1 MKHRLELFS
10 DAVLAIIITIMVL
23 DLHRPATGGW
33 HAFVPILPSLGIYA
47 IGFFILGSGWLWH
60 HQYFAHFETFNHKM
74 VWSNFL
80 FLFVASLLPLL
91 IRNLADHLGDAA
103 DTVAIILWV
112 LSAAISLTLLRLASY
127 RDNMA
132 RPVFREWYKSS
143 NRRALLFIYPSLLV
157 QVGVACVWPRI
168 GLGLFVIYNLWVA
181 ALGG

>member
-23 DLHRPATGGW
+23 DLHTPATGGW
-33 HAFVPILPSLGIYA
+33 HAFGPILPSLGIYA

-74 VWSNFL
+74 VWSNLL
-80 FLFVASLLPLL
+80 FLFIASLLPLL
-91 IRNLADHLGDAA
+91 IRNLADHPGDAA

-112 LSAAISLTLLRLASY
+112 LSAAITLSLMRLTSY
-127 RDNMA
+127 RDNKH
-132 RPVFREWYKSS
+132 RPDFLAWYKRA
-143 NRRALLFIYPSLLV
+143 NRRAFLFLYPSLLL
-157 QVGVACVWPRI
+157 QVAVACFWPRI
-168 GLGLFVIYNLWVA
+168 GLALFMIYNVWVA

>member
-23 DLHRPATGGW
+23 DLHTPSTGGW

-74 VWSNFL
+74 MWSNFF
-80 FLFVASLLPLL
+80 FLFIASLLPLL

-103 DTVAIILWV
+103 DTVAIIVWV
-112 LSAAISLTLLRLASY
+112 LSAAISLTFLRLASH
-127 RDNMA
+127 RDNMH
-132 RPVFREWYKSS
+132 RPEFLDWYKRSS
-143 NRRALLFIYPSLLV
+143 RRALLFLYPSLIL

-168 GLGLFVIYNLWVA
+168 GLALFVIYNLWVA
-181 ALGG
+181 ILGG

>member
-33 HAFVPILPSLGIYA
+33 HAFVPILPSMGIYA

-60 HQYFAHFETFNHKM
+60 HHYFANFETFNRKM
-74 VWSNFL
+74 VWSNLF

-91 IRNLADHLGDAA
+91 IRNLADHPGDAA

-112 LSAAISLTLLRLASY
+112 LSAVISLTLLRLTSY
-127 RDNMA
+127 RDNMH
-132 RPVFREWYKSS
+132 RPEFREWYKRSQ
-143 NRRALLFIYPSLLV
+143 RRAFLFIYPSLLI
-157 QVGVACVWPRI
+157 QVGVACVWPRV
-168 GLGLFVIYNLWVA
+168 GLVLFVIYNVWVA
-181 ALGG
+181 VVG

>member
-10 DAVLAIIITIMVL
+10 DAVLAIVITIMVL

-33 HAFVPILPSLGIYA
+33 HAIVPILPSIGIYA

-60 HQYFAHFETFNHKM
+60 HHYFANFETFNRKM
-74 VWSNFL
+74 VWSNLF

-91 IRNLADHLGDAA
+91 IRNLADHPGDAA

-112 LSAAISLTLLRLASY
+112 FSAAISLTLLRLSSH
-127 RDNMA
+127 RDNID
-132 RPVFREWYKSS
+132 RPGFREWYVSS

-157 QVGVACVWPRI
+157 QVGVACVWPRV
-168 GLGLFVIYNLWVA
+168 GLGLFVIYNIWVA
-181 ALGG
+181 VVG

>member
-10 DAVLAIIITIMVL
+10 DAVLAIVITIMVL
-23 DLHRPATGGW
+23 DLHTPATGGW

-60 HQYFAHFETFNHKM
+60 HQYFAHFEAFNHKM

-80 FLFVASLLPLL
+80 FLFIASLLPLL

-103 DTVAIILWV
+103 DTVAIIVWV
-112 LSAAISLTLLRLASY
+112 LSAAISLTLLRLTSY
-127 RDNMA
+127 RDNKH
-132 RPVFREWYKSS
+132 RPEFREWYKSG
-143 NRRALLFIYPSLLV
+143 NRRAFLFIYPSLLV

-168 GLGLFVIYNLWVA
+168 GLLLFVIYNLWVA

>member
-1 MKHRLELFS
+1 MKHRLALFS

-33 HAFVPILPSLGIYA
+33 HAFVPILPSIGIYA

-60 HQYFAHFETFNHKM
+60 HHYFANFETFNRKM
-74 VWSNFL
+74 VWSNLF

-91 IRNLADHLGDAA
+91 IRNLADHPGDAA

-127 RDNMA
+127 RDNIG
-132 RPVFREWYKSS
+132 RSGFREWFESS

-157 QVGVACVWPRI
+157 QVGVACVWPRV

-181 ALGG
+181 AVG